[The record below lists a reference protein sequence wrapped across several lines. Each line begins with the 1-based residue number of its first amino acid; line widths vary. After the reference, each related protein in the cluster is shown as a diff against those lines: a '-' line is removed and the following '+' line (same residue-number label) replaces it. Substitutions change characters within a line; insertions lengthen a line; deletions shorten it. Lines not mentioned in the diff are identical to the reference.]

1 MRYPALVCI
10 CLAGTASTGFAQQFS
25 LTLVPGSITIDTFGG
40 GGSFTAAVYGD
51 ADVGTH
57 LLGGALAIESN
68 SDLVTDITWTPASWS
83 AFNTDGGYAGNGN
96 YNQVIFGQ
104 LVIPGVPPFDVPA
117 PGSELGGLIGVF
129 PIQTVQFCGVLE
141 FNPVAG
147 SPFALEVIDA
157 ITGETWRSGTD
168 NLALN
173 GFQVNVV
180 PAPASTVLLSGAG
193 LLFARRRR

>member
-25 LTLVPGSITIDTFGG
+25 LTLVPATTTLDTFGG
-40 GGSFTAAVYGD
+40 GGTLTVAVYGD

-57 LLGGALAIESN
+57 MLGGAFAIESN

-129 PIQTVQFCGVLE
+129 TIQTVQFCGVLE

-157 ITGETWRSGTD
+157 ITGETWRSEPD
-168 NLALN
+168 NLDLN
-173 GFQVNVV
+173 GFQIVVV